1 VGAKLADLPSEE
13 LLMSGS
19 PCRRSAALVLAAA
32 LTSAAAP
39 LAAQQAPQAPLH
51 VPYTSDTLPNGMIL
65 VVQEDHSTPIVS
77 VSTLRRVG
85 SADEKPGRTGLAHL
99 YEHLMFMG
107 SEHAPYPEFDR
118 LLEAAGADNN
128 AYTAEDRT
136 VYYENGPSNA
146 LPLMLWLEA
155 DRTGWFLQTM
165 DSAKVDLQRDVVK
178 NERRQS
184 YENQPYGLASE
195 TILRMLYPEGHPYH
209 FPVIGS
215 MADLSAASLADVK
228 AFFRRYYA
236 PDNTTM
242 VVAGDVKADSVRRL
256 VRGYFG
262 AIPRGPEIGRPAPAP
277 FALARDTAAVIEDR
291 VQLPRLYYSW
301 HTVKRGAPDD
311 APLEILAY
319 VLTGAKNG
327 RLTQP
332 MVYEQALAADVDAS
346 PDPKRLD
353 GDFTIEATARPG
365 KSLPELQAFID
376 KALARIASE
385 GPTAHEVQQAKN
397 ALEAS
402 FLGRLERVSR
412 KAEAMNQYLYYFND
426 ADHFQKDLDRYL
438 AVTPDDVKR
447 VAAEYLGAHKVIL
460 SIVPQGKAD
469 LAARSG
475 VNP

>member
-1 VGAKLADLPSEE
+1 MPAP
-13 LLMSGS
+13 
-19 PCRRSAALVLAAA
+19 PCRAAAA
-32 LTSAAAP
+32 LLVVMLATAAPAAAQR
-39 LAAQQAPQAPLH
+39 AETRAPLD

-65 VVQEDHSTPIVS
+65 VVHEDHSTPIVS

-85 SADEKPGRTGLAHL
+85 SADEKPGHTGFAHL

-107 SEHAPYPEFDR
+107 SEHAPYPQFDR

-128 AYTAEDRT
+128 AYTTEDRT
-136 VYYENGPSNA
+136 VYYENGPSSA

-165 DSAKVDLQRDVVK
+165 DSAKVDLQRNVVK

-209 FPVIGS
+209 WPVIGS
-215 MADLSAASLADVK
+215 MADLTRASVEDVK
-228 AFFRRYYA
+228 DFFRRYYA

-242 VVAGDVKADSVRRL
+242 VVAGDVNADSVRRL
-256 VRGYFG
+256 VRGWF
-262 AIPRGPEIGRPAPAP
+262 ARIPRGPEITRPAPAP
-277 FALARDTAAVIEDR
+277 FALSRDTAAVLQDR
-291 VQLPRLYYSW
+291 VQLPRLYYTW

-311 APLEILAY
+311 APLQILAY

-353 GDFTIEATARPG
+353 GDFTIQATARPG
-365 KSLPELQAFID
+365 KALPELQAFID
-376 KALARIASE
+376 KELARLAAD
-385 GPTAHEVQQAKN
+385 GPTARELQQARN
-397 ALEAS
+397 TIEAS
-402 FLGRLERVSR
+402 FLQRLERVSG
-412 KAEAMNQYLYYFND
+412 KAEAMNQYLFYYND
-426 ADHFQKDLDRYL
+426 ADYFQHDLDRYL
-438 AVTPDDVKR
+438 AVTADDVKR
-447 VAAEYLGAHKVIL
+447 VAAQYLTAHKVIL
-460 SIVPQGKAD
+460 SVVPEGKPE
-469 LAARSG
+469 LAAHSG